1 MHQKSKIQRSAVAVY
16 ILVSALFL
24 LFFIY
29 IAVFENTDVFQA
41 RDPRPYTVVT
51 ELSEMEIVDS
61 SAPVGLSRE
70 YSWTLGELDAGENCL
85 GFICFFSSD
94 SLIFGI

>member
-41 RDPRPYTVVT
+41 RDPRPYTVVRSF
-51 ELSEMEIVDS
+51 LKWRLWIRLPLWD
-61 SAPVGLSRE
+61 
-70 YSWTLGELDAGENCL
+70 
-85 GFICFFSSD
+85 
-94 SLIFGI
+94 